1 VVIEGGEGEMK
12 RSDSEGVLQA
22 LHAGGKRITA
32 QRRLLLDVI
41 RQSKGHLDAGE
52 ICERARS
59 KDPRI
64 SLSTVYRNLN
74 LLKELG
80 LISELH
86 LDQEHHHYELKEE
99 TEHYHLICSRC
110 GQVVEFDSPLVDRLI
125 AQVSEEKGFRV
136 ERVYLDLVGLCEQCR
151 AREGN

>member
-1 VVIEGGEGEMK
+1 MR
-12 RSDSEGVLQA
+12 RSADQGVLAA
-22 LHAGGKRITA
+22 LHAEGRRITA
-32 QRRLLLDVI
+32 QRRLLLEII

-52 ICERARS
+52 IYRRARK

-86 LDQEHHHYELKEE
+86 LDQEHHHYEVKEE
-99 TEHYHLICSRC
+99 TEHYHLICSHC
-110 GQVVEFDSPLVDRLI
+110 GQVVEFDNPLVDRLI
-125 AQVSEEKGFRV
+125 AQVSKEKGFHV
-136 ERVYLDLVGLCEQCR
+136 ERVYIDLVGLCDECR
-151 AREGN
+151 ARERNQSPR

>member
-1 VVIEGGEGEMK
+1 MK
-12 RSDSEGVLQA
+12 RSEGQGVLQA
-22 LHAGGKRITA
+22 LHAEGKRITA

-52 ICERARS
+52 IYQRAHT

-74 LLKELG
+74 LLEELG
-80 LISELH
+80 LIVELH

-110 GQVVEFDSPLVDRLI
+110 GEVVEFANPLVQRLI
-125 AQVSEEKGFRV
+125 SQVGKEKGFRV
-136 ERVYLDLVGLCEQCR
+136 ERVHIDLVGLCEKCK